1 MHNMEVMQR
10 EKEHNQETDKLKMN
24 SKIGDISEEVSKKL
38 MQKEMKLREEMQS
51 KYSELEKVRFQY
63 VRNYCHV

>member
-51 KYSELEKVRFQY
+51 KYSELEKVRF
-63 VRNYCHV
+63 